1 MSFWQRER
9 NEVDSVVRWD
19 LTGGEIGILVGPQ
32 AGWPTNRSPWVR
44 RWKSSGL
51 PTGKRKSRMSWRR
64 DDVRLRIT
72 QRAPAKSARS
82 SSSCDTC
89 RRPACRVAR
98 PAGLHMGSVHLSELA
113 LDRLRGASCQPCM
126 TLCSLPCFQGTP
138 PDYLFAHKPCLC
150 LSYRLPEC
158 FCVYFMFAFI
168 LWTYNSM
175 L

>member
-1 MSFWQRER
+1 MR
-9 NEVDSVVRWD
+9 
-19 LTGGEIGILVGPQ
+19 
-32 AGWPTNRSPWVR
+32 
-44 RWKSSGL
+44 
-51 PTGKRKSRMSWRR
+51 GKENARMSWRG

-126 TLCSLPCFQGTP
+126 TLCPSPAFRELLLIICLLINHAYALAIVCQSAFVFISCLHLFYELITACFSEMGKAS
-138 PDYLFAHKPCLC
+138 YLSSEMKFSQKRGL
-150 LSYRLPEC
+150 
-158 FCVYFMFAFI
+158 FKI
-168 LWTYNSM
+168 DN
-175 L
+175 

>member
-1 MSFWQRER
+1 
-9 NEVDSVVRWD
+9 
-19 LTGGEIGILVGPQ
+19 
-32 AGWPTNRSPWVR
+32 
-44 RWKSSGL
+44 
-51 PTGKRKSRMSWRR
+51 MSWRG

-138 PDYLFAHKPCLC
+138 PDYLFAHKPCPC
-150 LSYRLPEC
+150 SCLPEC
-158 FCVYFMFAFI
+158 LLCLVHVCIYFMNLLQHEKSSYLSTEMKFSQKRGLFKI
-168 LWTYNSM
+168 DNYSM
-175 L
+175 